1 MTDTMNQNPEGQP
14 QPQVPVPTRESV
26 SERQVDT
33 VLTILTHLQPYLL
46 WTHREVQDGEE
57 HLKIDGGVKNSAEVT
72 FIKACERLEAMLGD
86 NNRWH
91 MGNADELY
99 KSIIANQQSMQKFN
113 EAQTLA
119 VNELRRP
126 SRIFH
131 PSFSSAGE
139 DGFVAYHVS
148 SDFPGGILMGKGA
161 TPADACLDFDKAFHR
176 LVQDQLKFND
186 ESLAKIRAAQEKVQ
200 HVEKARAVGKRLTK
214 VQKRAPK
221 SKQ

>member
-1 MTDTMNQNPEGQP
+1 MNETMQHPEGQP

-33 VLTILTHLQPYLL
+33 VLNIITHLQPYLF
-46 WTHREVQDGEE
+46 WTHREIEE
-57 HLKIDGGVKNSAEVT
+57 GKERDLDGGVKNSAEVT
-72 FIKACERLEAMLGD
+72 FIKACDRLEAMLTD

-91 MGNADELY
+91 MGSADDLY
-99 KSIIANQQSMQKFN
+99 KSIIANQQSMKTFN

-176 LVQDQLKFND
+176 LASEQIKFNE
-186 ESLAKIRAAQEKVQ
+186 ESLAKIRAAQERVQ
-200 HVEKARAVGKRLTK
+200 HVEKARAVGKRVTK